1 MARVKNPKTLSSHF
15 VIDRVKLD
23 RLGVLDPTLAI
34 DTKLFIDPLL
44 FQHSAHPE
52 LYGSAVAQY
61 RRHFENVIKF
71 LAATRT
77 LEDVAWR
84 SARRLLEFHEIRGTC
99 LGYGA
104 ASIHGSGFGP
114 ELTDRLLRVGKE
126 IVDLGIRDPDLFPAM
141 ALFEADIGPDRISD
155 MATNVIRGAL
165 VAFNERILR
174 EVGITSEEF
183 EVRGTPGHF
192 LRNPFQDQRT
202 PIILVPKDIL
212 RALPIAKDWDGV
224 ADAASKNEALR
235 KRVNEHI
242 GHIWASKTKRDK
254 QELRAEALASKAAF
268 QVLLDAIHRVPPR
281 AYSVDADPDGL
292 IKWAHVA
299 KQFANG
305 FPLDLL
311 AFRRLRD
318 IDAVNDLVGR
328 IVEKFLQL
336 IEHNGLNKELYKE
349 NGEPRHEATAQ
360 RLFFAIAHCYC
371 EANNIDISPEVDT
384 GTGQVDF
391 KISKGFEAKVLV
403 EIKLSTNPNIV
414 HGYETQLET
423 YKQSERTMRAYYIVI
438 DVGRLGKKDEHLVK
452 VRNKASAQGEPL
464 SELVFIDGT
473 LKASASKRR
482 R

>member
-15 VIDRVKLD
+15 GIDRSKLD
-23 RLGVLDPTLAI
+23 HLGVMDPTLAI

-44 FQHSAHPE
+44 FQHSVHPE
-52 LYGSAVAQY
+52 LHRSAVDQY
-61 RRHFENVIKF
+61 RNHFEKVIKF
-71 LAATRT
+71 LAATRAPD
-77 LEDVAWR
+77 DVAWR

-104 ASIHGSGFGP
+104 ASIHGSGFGK

-126 IVDLGIRDPDLFPAM
+126 VVDLGITDTDLFPAM

-155 MATNVIRGAL
+155 MATNVIREAL
-165 VAFNERILR
+165 VAFNERVLR
-174 EVGITSEEF
+174 DLEMVGEKF
-183 EVRGTPGHF
+183 EIEGTPGSF
-192 LRNPFQDQRT
+192 LRNPFQKQRT

-212 RALPIAKDWDGV
+212 RTLPIVKDWDGV

-235 KRVNEHI
+235 NRVNEHI
-242 GHIWASKTKRDK
+242 GHIWAAKAKRDK

-268 QVLLDAIHRVPPR
+268 ETLLDAIHGVPPR
-281 AYSVDADPDGL
+281 AYSVDTDPDGL
-292 IKWAHVA
+292 IKWAHVG
-299 KQFANG
+299 KQFASG

-311 AFRRLRD
+311 PFQRLLD
-318 IDAVNDLVGR
+318 LASVNNLVKK
-328 IVEKFLQL
+328 IVEKFQQL

-360 RLFFAIAHCYC
+360 RLFFAIAYCYC

-403 EIKLSTNPNIV
+403 EIKLSTNSKII

-423 YKQSERTMRAYYIVI
+423 YKKSERTMRAFYVVV
-438 DVGRLGKKDEHLVK
+438 DVGRMGKKDERLVK
-452 VRNKASAQGEPL
+452 VKNDASSKGEPL
-464 SELVFIDGT
+464 SELVFVDGT
-473 LKASASKRR
+473 IKASASKRR